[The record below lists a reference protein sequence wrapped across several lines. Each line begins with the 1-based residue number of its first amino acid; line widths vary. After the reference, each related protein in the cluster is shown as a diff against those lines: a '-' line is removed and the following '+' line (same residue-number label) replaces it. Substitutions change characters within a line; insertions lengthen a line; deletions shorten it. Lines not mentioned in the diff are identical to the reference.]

1 MAIWIV
7 TIGSSDVQLDS
18 DNISRQKG
26 RRENQRSD
34 KVWNNWYEDEIL
46 DECHGIEFEPKQ
58 IYKDKTVPYRI
69 EPRVLGMVYQY
80 HSPQIQE
87 QIWSYLTFP
96 LLDTFVKWLK
106 AETDQLDKI
115 IVLLTD
121 QSQIFADYPT
131 QRKPACPYWQDTRQ
145 LQPIVARYFQT
156 ENKFPQTPCEW
167 IYLAPQSSDQ
177 GLAEWDCV
185 LDLVRNELDSLP
197 FTANPN
203 QATSQTVYVS
213 HQASTPAISSA
224 VQFMS
229 LARFGKRVQ
238 FLVSN
243 EYNLERPANV
253 IGNSQYLRG
262 IQVQQ
267 VKGLIQSGTPG
278 AALHLLEFA
287 ELKGS
292 LEASVVAELEKLVDF
307 FNLNRSLTDKSSEF
321 DVKAATARIIDG
333 IALIER
339 LFEQEN
345 YLPGIALLAAAQETF
360 LRCAITTEIK
370 GRSVSLSINGT
381 QQSFPAAD
389 LIQWLRRGLQ
399 FVPDH
404 ELEQCWSVSG
414 ANKKDI
420 NKTIKRLK
428 LETLEQLQFPVTDQ
442 RFDGKFGKD
451 PNKIKDNEFML
462 KWLCHLRS
470 DFQPWKVLHWSCIQK
485 NEAGEYEDD
494 IRNKLMHNLQ
504 GMKPEDVVKY
514 LLGNQE
520 RTISVIQAYQTEV
533 KPQFIAAIRLCGLP
547 FTEPKLAER
556 LQGLADGIRIQST
569 YDK

>member
-18 DNISRQKG
+18 DKISKKKG
-26 RRENQRSD
+26 RREKQRSD
-34 KVWNNWYEDEIL
+34 KMWTNWYKDDIL
-46 DECHGIEFEPKQ
+46 GEFHDIKFELKQ
-58 IYKDKTVPYRI
+58 IDNHVTQPYRI
-69 EPRVLGMVYQY
+69 EPRVLGTVYQY
-80 HSPQIQE
+80 HFPQIQE
-87 QIWSYLTFP
+87 QIWSYLNFP
-96 LLDTFVKWLK
+96 LLDTFVNRLK
-106 AETDQLDKI
+106 AETDQLDQI

-121 QSQIFADYPT
+121 QSQIFSDYQT
-131 QRKPACPYWQDTRQ
+131 QHQFTCPYWQDTHP
-145 LQPIVARYFQT
+145 LQPILARYFQG
-156 ENKFPQTPCEW
+156 EDKFPQTPCEW
-167 IYLAPQSSDQ
+167 IYLAPNSNDP
-177 GLAEWDCV
+177 GLDEWDYV
-185 LDLVRNELDSLP
+185 LDLVRKELDSLP

-203 QATSQTVYVS
+203 PATSPTVYVS

-243 EYNLERPANV
+243 EYHLERPAN
-253 IGNSQYLRG
+253 IISNSQYLRG

-267 VKGLIQSGTPG
+267 AKGLIQSGTPG
-278 AALHLLEFA
+278 AALHLLELA
-287 ELKGS
+287 ELKGT

-307 FNLNRSLTDKSSEF
+307 FNLNRSLADKSSEF
-321 DVKAATARIIDG
+321 DLKAATARIVDG

-360 LRCAITTEIK
+360 LRCAIMTEIQ

-381 QQSFPAAD
+381 QQRFPAED

-399 FVPDH
+399 FVSTDDLKH
-404 ELEQCWSVSG
+404 YWSVSG
-414 ANKKDI
+414 SSKEEE
-420 NKTIKRLK
+420 NKTIKTLK
-428 LETLEQLQFPVTDQ
+428 LETLKQLQFPIDDS
-442 RFDGKFGKD
+442 RFKRQPNQIGK
-451 PNKIKDNEFML
+451 NEFML
-462 KWLCHLRS
+462 KWLRHLRS

-485 NEAGEYEDD
+485 NEAGEHDDD
-494 IRNKLMHNLQ
+494 IRNQLMHNLQ

-520 RTISVIQAYQTEV
+520 RDISVIQAYQTEV
-533 KPQFIAAIRLCGLP
+533 KPQFMAAIRLCGLP
-547 FTEPKLAER
+547 FTEPKLTER
-556 LQGLADGIRIQST
+556 LQGVADAMRIKSS
-569 YDK
+569 

>member
-18 DNISRQKG
+18 DKISKKKG
-26 RRENQRSD
+26 RREKQRSD
-34 KVWNNWYEDEIL
+34 KMWRNWYDYDIL
-46 DECHGIEFEPKQ
+46 GKFHNITFELKQ
-58 IYKDKTVPYRI
+58 IDNHVTQPYRI
-69 EPRVLGMVYQY
+69 EPRVLGTVYQY

-87 QIWSYLTFP
+87 EIWSYLNFP
-96 LLDTFVKWLK
+96 LLDTFVNRLK
-106 AETDQLDKI
+106 AETDQLDQI

-121 QSQIFADYPT
+121 QSQIFSDYQT
-131 QRKPACPYWQDTRQ
+131 QHQSTCPYWQDTHP
-145 LQPIVARYFQT
+145 LQPILARYFQG
-156 ENKFPQTPCEW
+156 EDKFPQTPCEW
-167 IYLAPQSSDQ
+167 IDLAPNSNDP
-177 GLAEWDCV
+177 GLDEWDYV

-203 QATSQTVYVS
+203 PATSQTVYVS

-243 EYNLERPANV
+243 EYHLERPAN
-253 IGNSQYLRG
+253 IISNSQYLRG

-267 VKGLIQSGTPG
+267 AKGLIQSGTPG
-278 AALHLLEFA
+278 AALHLLELA

-307 FNLNRSLTDKSSEF
+307 FNLNRSLADKSSEF
-321 DVKAATARIIDG
+321 DLKAATARIVDG

-360 LRCAITTEIK
+360 LRCAIMTEIQ

-381 QQSFPAAD
+381 QQRFPAED

-399 FVPDH
+399 FVSTDDLKH
-404 ELEQCWSVSG
+404 YWSVSG
-414 ANKKDI
+414 SSKEEV
-420 NKTIKRLK
+420 NKTIKTLK
-428 LETLEQLQFPVTDQ
+428 LETLKQLQFPIDDN
-442 RFDGKFGKD
+442 RFKRQPNQIGK
-451 PNKIKDNEFML
+451 NEFML
-462 KWLCHLRS
+462 KWLRHLRS

-485 NEAGEYEDD
+485 NEAGEHDDD
-494 IRNKLMHNLQ
+494 IRNQLMHNLQ

-520 RTISVIQAYQTEV
+520 RDISVIQAYQTEV
-533 KPQFIAAIRLCGLP
+533 KPQFMAAIRLCGLP
-547 FTEPKLAER
+547 FTEPKLTER
-556 LQGLADGIRIQST
+556 LQGVADAMRIKSS
-569 YDK
+569 

>member
-18 DNISRQKG
+18 DKISKEKG
-26 RRENQRSD
+26 RSKNQYSEKMWTD
-34 KVWNNWYEDEIL
+34 WYDDDIL
-46 DECHGIEFEPKQ
+46 DECHDIKFELKQ
-58 IYKDKTVPYRI
+58 TYNHVNQLYRI
-69 EPRVLGMVYQY
+69 EPRVLGTVYQY

-87 QIWSYLTFP
+87 QIFSYLTFP
-96 LLDTFVKWLK
+96 LLDTFVERLK
-106 AETDQLDKI
+106 AETDQLDQI

-121 QSQIFADYPT
+121 QSQIFSEDHIQHQIT
-131 QRKPACPYWQDTRQ
+131 CPYWQDTHQ
-145 LQPIVARYFQT
+145 LQPILARYFQA
-156 ENKFPQTPCEW
+156 EDKFPNTPCEW
-167 IYLAPQSSDQ
+167 INLAPKSNDP
-177 GLAEWDCV
+177 GLDEWDYV
-185 LDLVRNELDSLP
+185 LDLVRNELDSLS
-197 FTANPN
+197 FTTNPN

-243 EYNLERPANV
+243 EYDLERPAKV

-267 VKGLIQSGTPG
+267 AKGLIQSGTPG
-278 AALHLLEFA
+278 AALNLLELA
-287 ELKGS
+287 GLKGN

-321 DVKAATARIIDG
+321 DIKAATARIVDG

-360 LRCAITTEIK
+360 LRCAITTEIQ
-370 GRSVSLSINGT
+370 GRSVSLLINGT
-381 QQSFPAAD
+381 QQRFPAED
-389 LIQWLRRGLQ
+389 LIQWLKRGLQ
-399 FVPDH
+399 FVSTD
-404 ELEQCWSVSG
+404 ELKHFWSVSG
-414 ANKKDI
+414 ASKEG
-420 NKTIKRLK
+420 KTIKDLK
-428 LETLEQLQFPVTDQ
+428 LEILKQLQFPIDDK
-442 RFDGKFGKD
+442 RFKHQPNQIGK
-451 PNKIKDNEFML
+451 NEFML

-470 DFQPWKVLHWSCIQK
+470 DFQPWELLHWSCIQK
-485 NEAGEYEDD
+485 NEAGEHEDD

-520 RTISVIQAYQTEV
+520 RDISVIEAYQTEV
-533 KPQFIAAIRLCGLP
+533 KPQFIEAIRLCGLP
-547 FTEPKLAER
+547 FTEPKLTER
-556 LQGLADGIRIQST
+556 LQRVADAMRIKSF
-569 YDK
+569 

>member
-18 DNISRQKG
+18 DKISKKKG

-34 KVWNNWYEDEIL
+34 KMWRNWYDYDIL
-46 DECHGIEFEPKQ
+46 GKFHNITFELKQ
-58 IYKDKTVPYRI
+58 IDNHVTQPYRI
-69 EPRVLGMVYQY
+69 EPRVLGTVYQY

-87 QIWSYLTFP
+87 EIWSYLTFP
-96 LLDTFVKWLK
+96 LLDTFVNRLK
-106 AETDQLDKI
+106 AETDQLDQI

-121 QSQIFADYPT
+121 QSQIFSDYQT
-131 QRKPACPYWQDTRQ
+131 QHQFTCPYWQDTHP
-145 LQPIVARYFQT
+145 LQPILARYFQ
-156 ENKFPQTPCEW
+156 EEDKFPQTPCEW
-167 IYLAPQSSDQ
+167 IDLAPNSNDP
-177 GLAEWDCV
+177 GLDEWDYV
-185 LDLVRNELDSLP
+185 LDLVRKELDSLP

-203 QATSQTVYVS
+203 PATSQTVYVS

-243 EYNLERPANV
+243 EYHLERPAN
-253 IGNSQYLRG
+253 IISNSQYLRG

-267 VKGLIQSGTPG
+267 AKGLIQSGTPG
-278 AALHLLEFA
+278 AALHLLELA
-287 ELKGS
+287 ELKGT

-307 FNLNRSLTDKSSEF
+307 FNLNRSLADKSSEF
-321 DVKAATARIIDG
+321 DLKAATARIVDG

-360 LRCAITTEIK
+360 LRCAIMTEIQ

-381 QQSFPAAD
+381 QQRFPAED

-399 FVPDH
+399 FVSTDDLKH
-404 ELEQCWSVSG
+404 YWSVSG
-414 ANKKDI
+414 SSKEEV
-420 NKTIKRLK
+420 NKTIKKLK
-428 LETLEQLQFPVTDQ
+428 LETLKQLQFPIDDS
-442 RFDGKFGKD
+442 RFKRQPNQIGK
-451 PNKIKDNEFML
+451 NEFML

-485 NEAGEYEDD
+485 NEAGEHDDD
-494 IRNKLMHNLQ
+494 IRNQLMHNLQ

-520 RTISVIQAYQTEV
+520 RDISVIQAYQTEV
-533 KPQFIAAIRLCGLP
+533 KPQFMAAIRLCGLP
-547 FTEPKLAER
+547 FTEPKLTER
-556 LQGLADGIRIQST
+556 LQGVA
-569 YDK
+569 

>member
-1 MAIWIV
+1 MNIWII
-7 TIGSSDVQLDS
+7 TIGNSDVQLWTKDHWTNLYRTVRS
-18 DNISRQKG
+18 QLGDRGFTPTEGTDDRFLVPG
-26 RRENQRSD
+26 R
-34 KVWNNWYEDEIL
+34 VM
-46 DECHGIEFEPKQ
+46 G
-58 IYKDKTVPYRI
+58 TVYGQSQAQDYWHD
-69 EPRVLGMVYQY
+69 LA
-80 HSPQIQE
+80 
-87 QIWSYLTFP
+87 FP
-96 LLDTFVKWLK
+96 LLDNFVGLVQHENIKI
-106 AETDQLDKI
+106 DQI
-115 IVLLTD
+115 ILILTD
-121 QSQIFADYPT
+121 QEVVFSRSQRRST
-131 QRKPACPYWQDTRQ
+131 QSAYWQDTCT
-145 LQPIVARYFQT
+145 LEPIVATYL
-156 ENKFPQTPCEW
+156 KDKLPQAQ
-167 IYLAPQSSDQ
+167 LKSLLLQPQSPTE
-177 GLAEWDCV
+177 GLDDWDSV
-185 LDLVRNELDSLP
+185 LKLIQSELAQLDFPDS
-197 FTANPN
+197 
-203 QATSQTVYVS
+203 ATIYVS

-321 DVKAATARIIDG
+321 DVQAATARIVDG

-339 LFEQEN
+339 LFEQKN

-399 FVPDH
+399 FVSTDDLKH
-404 ELEQCWSVSG
+404 YWSVSG
-414 ANKKDI
+414 SSKEAVNQ
-420 NKTIKRLK
+420 TIKTLK
-428 LETLEQLQFPVTDQ
+428 LETLKQLQFPIDDN
-442 RFDGKFGKD
+442 RFKRQPNQIGK
-451 PNKIKDNEFML
+451 NEFML

-470 DFQPWKVLHWSCIQK
+470 DFQPWELLQWSCIKK
-485 NEAGEYEDD
+485 NEEEEYEDD

-504 GMKPEDVVKY
+504 GVKPEDVVKY
-514 LLGNQE
+514 LLGNQKSPD
-520 RTISVIQAYQTEV
+520 TSVIQVYQTQI
-533 KPQFIAAIRLCGLP
+533 KPQFIAAIHLWGLP

>member
-96 LLDTFVKWLK
+96 LLDTFVERLK

-185 LDLVRNELDSLP
+185 LDLVRNELDFLP

-243 EYNLERPANV
+243 EYNLERRANV

-292 LEASVVAELEKLVDF
+292 LEASVVVELEKLVDF
-307 FNLNRSLTDKSSEF
+307 FNLNRSLTDKSNEF
-321 DVKAATARIIDG
+321 DVQAATARIIDG

-360 LRCAITTEIK
+360 LRCAITTEIQ

-399 FVPDH
+399 FVSTDDLKH
-404 ELEQCWSVSG
+404 YWSVSG
-414 ANKKDI
+414 SSKEAVNQ
-420 NKTIKRLK
+420 TIKTLK
-428 LETLEQLQFPVTDQ
+428 LETLKQLQFPIDDN
-442 RFDGKFGKD
+442 RFKRQPNQIGK
-451 PNKIKDNEFML
+451 NEFML

-470 DFQPWKVLHWSCIQK
+470 DFQPWELLQWSCIKK
-485 NEAGEYEDD
+485 NEEEEYEDD

-504 GMKPEDVVKY
+504 GVKPEDVVKY
-514 LLGNQE
+514 LLGNQKSPD
-520 RTISVIQAYQTEV
+520 TSVIQVYQTQI
-533 KPQFIAAIRLCGLP
+533 KPQFIAAIHLWGLP

-556 LQGLADGIRIQST
+556 LQGVADRIRIKST